1 MTSEINNTFVYVGA
15 ENSGLYRL
23 SPGSDRWEEL
33 TNGLPPDPVVPGV
46 VLHPDNPQVV
56 FAGTQDGPYRSTDRG
71 NHWERLDYP
80 RSGAPVWSFLFR
92 PGDANVMYL
101 GTAPGE
107 IYRSVNGGDSWQK
120 LSAAMG
126 SNECAMAF
134 PTRVIALASD
144 PSSPDDVYAALEV
157 AGVIRSTDGGDTWEE
172 ITGSLASSEDTLD
185 LHGIQCSASS
195 PHTVY
200 ITTRQGPFIG
210 PDRGREWIPVDFGRF
225 SPITY
230 TRDLRTIPNDPN
242 TLYVSIGAAARSSQ
256 GALYRSRD
264 LFRTFERVDRDI
276 NANTTMMAVSVDPR
290 TPSHIFC
297 VARDGQVFG
306 TMDDGATWATH
317 QLPEKAKEIRGL
329 AAG

>member
-1 MTSEINNTFVYVGA
+1 MTSGTNNTYVYVGA
-15 ENSGLYRL
+15 EATGLYRL

-33 TNGLPPDPVVPGV
+33 TNGLPKDPVVPGV
-46 VLHPDNPQVV
+46 ALHPDDPQVV

-92 PGDANVMYL
+92 PGDPNTMYL

-120 LSAAMG
+120 LNASMG

-134 PTRVIALASD
+134 PTRVIALTAD

-172 ITGSLASSEDTLD
+172 ITGSLAPSEGTLD
-185 LHGIQCSASS
+185 LHGIQCSAAS
-195 PHTVY
+195 PHTVFL
-200 ITTRQGPFIG
+200 TTRQGPFIG
-210 PDRGREWIPVDFGRF
+210 LDKGREWIPVEFGKF
-225 SPITY
+225 SPIGY
-230 TRDLRTIPNDPN
+230 TRDLRVAPHDPN
-242 TLYVSIGAAARSSQ
+242 TLYISIGASARSSQ

-264 LFRTFERVDRDI
+264 LFRTFERVDRGI
-276 NANTTMMAVSVDPR
+276 TANATMMSVSEDPR
-290 TPSHIFC
+290 APSHIFC
-297 VARDGQVFG
+297 SARDGQVFG
-306 TMDDGATWATH
+306 TLDDGATWTTYE
-317 QLPEKAKEIRGL
+317 LPDKAKELRAL
-329 AAG
+329 AVG

>member
-1 MTSEINNTFVYVGA
+1 MTSGTNNTYVYVGA
-15 ENSGLYRL
+15 ESNGLYRL

-33 TNGLPPDPVVPGV
+33 TNGLPQDPVVPGV
-46 VLHPDNPQVV
+46 ALHPDKPEVV

-92 PGDANVMYL
+92 PGDPNTMYL

-120 LSAAMG
+120 LNASMG

-134 PTRVIALASD
+134 PTRVIALTAD

-157 AGVIRSTDGGDTWEE
+157 AGVIRSTDGGDSWQE
-172 ITGSLASSEDTLD
+172 ITGSLAPSEGTLD
-185 LHGIQCSASS
+185 LHGIQCSAAA
-195 PHTVY
+195 PHTVFL
-200 ITTRQGPFIG
+200 TTRQGPFIG
-210 PDRGREWIPVDFGRF
+210 PDKGREWIPVEFGNF

-230 TRDLRTIPNDPN
+230 TRDLRVAPHDPN
-242 TLYVSIGAAARSSQ
+242 TLYVSIGASARSSQ

-264 LFRTFERVDRDI
+264 LFRTFERVDKGI
-276 NANTTMMAVSVDPR
+276 TANAIMMSVSVDPR
-290 TPSHIFC
+290 APSHIFC
-297 VARDGQVFG
+297 SARDGQVFG
-306 TMDDGATWATH
+306 TLDDGATWTTYE
-317 QLPEKAKEIRGL
+317 LPEKAKEVRGL